1 MVHLDRRSL
10 FAAAAG
16 AATFAAAP
24 AALAAGD
31 QPGIRAGL
39 RQFLELPGNKSYQI
53 DVGDH
58 GRIFRAAYKSARIRF
73 VGSAVKTFILNK
85 FLQDVEE
92 GRLDE
97 NELLDVNDDVRSLS
111 SLVLQEMTGRQPGKV
126 ILEAMISHSDNTATD
141 IALKQVGPDR
151 VRAFIRSA
159 GLKSVRIPDST
170 RRLFSYLAGAPAG
183 VDKGWSG
190 MLQLEQGHLFGEPRP
205 AINNVESMLA
215 SCNDFV
221 SYYRRALKGEFFKND
236 ATLVEFKRIQAMAD
250 ALPLVVPPDIAAYG
264 KGGSIDD
271 FTGFHAFCIPGQ
283 MVIRRSRGEKIPV
296 TFCFIVNWT
305 GPDSGIPGVLA
316 QFASSIKRTLAEV
329 EKAFG

>member
-1 MVHLDRRSL
+1 MDGLDRRAL
-10 FAAAAG
+10 FSAAAG
-16 AATFAAAP
+16 VATLAAAP
-24 AALAAGD
+24 AMAAGD

-39 RQFLELPGNKSYQI
+39 GQFLELPGDKSYQI
-53 DVGDH
+53 DVGDY
-58 GRIFRAAYKSARIRF
+58 GRIFRTAYKSAQVRF
-73 VGSAVKTFILNK
+73 VGSAVKTFILTK
-85 FLQDVEE
+85 FLQDVEA

-97 NELLDVNDDVRSLS
+97 NELLDVNDDVRSVS
-111 SLVLQEMTGRQPGKV
+111 SLLLQKMTGEQPAKG

-141 IALKQVGPDR
+141 IALKQVGPER

-170 RRLFSYLAGAPAG
+170 RRLFSYIAGAPAG
-183 VDKGWSG
+183 VDKGWKG
-190 MLQLEQGHLFGEPRP
+190 MLALMNGHLFGEPRP

-215 SCNDFV
+215 NCNDFV
-221 SYYRRALKGEFFKND
+221 AYYRRALKGEFFKKD

-271 FTGFHAFCIPGQ
+271 FMNFHAFCIPGQ

-305 GPDSGIPGVLA
+305 GPEDGIPVVLK
-316 QFASSIKRTLAEV
+316 QFTGSIGQTLAAV
-329 EKAFG
+329 EQAFG